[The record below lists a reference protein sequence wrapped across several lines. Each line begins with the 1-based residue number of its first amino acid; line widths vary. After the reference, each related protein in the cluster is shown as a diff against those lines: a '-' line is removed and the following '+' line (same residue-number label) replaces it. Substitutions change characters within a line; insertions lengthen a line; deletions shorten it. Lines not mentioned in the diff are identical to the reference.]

1 MNKTKRSKICK
12 RSWTVKPRTMLRVKH
27 LWKKLKRNLKKPKK
41 LSQRKQQRL
50 LKNNHLR
57 AKIGVVLQ
65 DVSKLGLKAKLRTS
79 SLVFRVPTTGTA
91 ETKWM
96 HIPVAAPQGAI
107 PLRLFSQLKQQR
119 TCISTSSTICNL
131 TACAFAVKTWRQ
143 DLTICKNQRVHSL
156 NWFNKPKRIRF
167 LRLKR

>member
-1 MNKTKRSKICK
+1 
-12 RSWTVKPRTMLRVKH
+12 MLRVKH

-57 AKIGVVLQ
+57 AKIGVALQ

-91 ETKWM
+91 ETK
-96 HIPVAAPQGAI
+96 
-107 PLRLFSQLKQQR
+107 
-119 TCISTSSTICNL
+119 
-131 TACAFAVKTWRQ
+131 
-143 DLTICKNQRVHSL
+143 
-156 NWFNKPKRIRF
+156 
-167 LRLKR
+167 